1 MDVARS
7 RKTTKVLYLYLTIPL
22 LIITAALGMIA
33 MMSATAK
40 RKPTGVVHVPADANG
55 PPVEMGSGGM
65 AGSGSASRPS
75 VEIALPEEDSAD
87 EAEAREPP
95 RESSTAG
102 NAAIVTAIMGGLTG
116 LMGAM
121 TQTFMAF
128 LKMRDRRRSRSDE
141 ASGEESSDDKEQS

>member
-7 RKTTKVLYLYLTIPL
+7 RKTTRVLYLYLTIPL

-40 RKPTGVVHVPADANG
+40 RKPSGAAHVPADAG
-55 PPVEMGSGGM
+55 TPPVWMGSGDM
-65 AGSGSASRPS
+65 AGSGSVNRPS
-75 VEIALPEEDSAD
+75 VEVALPEADAAD
-87 EAEAREPP
+87 EDKAEEPP
-95 RESSTAG
+95 RQSSSAG

-121 TQTFMAF
+121 TQTFVAF
-128 LKMRDRRRSRSDE
+128 LKMRDRRRSRSDG
-141 ASGEESSDDKEQS
+141 ASDEESSDDKEQS